1 MNIQLLGHKALPCSL
16 HSQSSTS
23 GHYLV
28 LPRQSLEILLHLG
41 MGSIPTIPFLRCPP
55 MTASR
60 TSRLTEAQRRWIG
73 ENRHRTIVS
82 IANYFKK
89 QYSRSVSREVIRCWT
104 TEGATKSPNYSYKRR
119 PERPKTTFAPIWSEA
134 KRLSKRGATVRSINK
149 KFEAA

>member
-28 LPRQSLEILLHLG
+28 LPRQSLEIRMHLA
-41 MGSIPTIPFLRCPP
+41 MGSILTIPLLRCPP
-55 MTASR
+55 MTTSR
-60 TSRLTEAQRRWIG
+60 TSRLTEARRCWIG

-89 QYSRSVSREVIRCWT
+89 QYSRSVYRQVIRCWT
-104 TEGATKSPNYSYKRR
+104 TEGATRSPNYSYKRR
-119 PERPKTTFAPIWSEA
+119 PERPKTTIAPIWSEA
-134 KRLSKRGATVRSINK
+134 KRLAKRGATVISMNK